1 MPNIA
6 PPGIRIE
13 NKKFRRFNMKKMLKR
28 LQDIAI
34 YKFGIISPVLH
45 DSVVAQAE
53 YFRNLSANGIR
64 IPPDSGDIYYLKPST
79 IKAWLRKYKREGL
92 DGLKYKE
99 RSDKGNCKKV
109 TPRIKEAIA
118 EIQRG
123 SVVVSVSDL
132 YRKLLLHGII
142 HADQVSYET
151 IRKYIKDNGLFDKKA
166 YKQRKKFQKQ
176 YINEL
181 WMVDFKQGKSIRCG
195 RSYRRTYLCAI
206 IDDASR
212 MLVGY
217 EWGLNEDTV
226 LFARALKKAIM
237 IYGTPKILYCDR
249 GKVFLSKYIVQ
260 ICGRLGIAL
269 AHSQPYQPASRGKI
283 ERFNRSV
290 GQLFY
295 PLIDDFASLSIEQL
309 NREFAQ
315 FVNKIYHTRIHAGIG
330 QPPLEKFHQ
339 QIGQVK
345 INRVNERQ
353 VEQFFLCAFN
363 RKVRLDA
370 TVRIHNVDYEV
381 GMKYVGET
389 VEIRFPVDKTGIFYL
404 YENDQPVRQL
414 RPLNLVENANPP
426 HISTSYSRLSSAAK
440 NQETKEREA

>member
-1 MPNIA
+1 
-6 PPGIRIE
+6 
-13 NKKFRRFNMKKMLKR
+13 MKKILKR
-28 LQDIAI
+28 LKDIAI

-45 DSVVAQAE
+45 DSVMVQAE
-53 YFRNLSANGIR
+53 YFRNLSESGIR
-64 IPPDSGDIYYLKPST
+64 IPPDSGNIYYLKPST
-79 IKAWLRKYKREGL
+79 FKAWLRKYKKEGL

-99 RSDKGNCKKV
+99 RSDKGNYKKI
-109 TPRIKEAIA
+109 TSRIKETIDK
-118 EIQRG
+118 IQRG
-123 SVVVSVSDL
+123 SVIVSVSDL

-142 HADQVSYET
+142 HADEVSYET
-151 IRKYIKDNGLFDKKA
+151 IRKYIKDNGLFDKKE
-166 YKQRKKFQKQ
+166 YKKRKKFQKQ

-217 EWGLNEDTV
+217 EWGLNENTA
-226 LFARALKKAIM
+226 LFARTLKKAVM
-237 IYGTPKILYCDR
+237 IYGTPKILYCDQ

-260 ICGRLGIAL
+260 LCGRLGIAL
-269 AHSQPYQPASRGKI
+269 AHAQPYQPASKGKI
-283 ERFNRSV
+283 ERFNRTV

-295 PLIDDFASLSIEQL
+295 PLIDDFASLNIEQL

-315 FVNKIYHTRIHAGIG
+315 FVNKIYHTRIHSGIG

-339 QIGQVK
+339 QVGEVK
-345 INRVNERQ
+345 IKRVNERQ
-353 VEQFFLCAFN
+353 VEQFFLCAFK

-370 TVRIHNVDYEV
+370 TVRIDKVDYEV
-381 GMKYVGET
+381 GMKYVKET
-389 VEIRFPVDKTGIFYL
+389 VEIRFPIDNPGIFYL
-404 YENDQPVRQL
+404 FENGQPIMQL

-426 HISTSYSRLSSAAK
+426 HISTSYSQLFPAAK
-440 NQETKEREA
+440 NEETENKGA